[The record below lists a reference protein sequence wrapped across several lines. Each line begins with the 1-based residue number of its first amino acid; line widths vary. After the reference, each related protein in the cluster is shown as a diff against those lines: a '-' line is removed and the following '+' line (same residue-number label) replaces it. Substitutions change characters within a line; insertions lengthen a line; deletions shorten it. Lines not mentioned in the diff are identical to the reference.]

1 MSVDPPERS
10 NERERE
16 AAELPVDAVTV
27 RRQRRRILELQ
38 AEVEF
43 LRAEL
48 EREREARNRIV
59 DRYEAL
65 LERRQPTV
73 RRHEV
78 SDDSLALRVKRLF
91 GLR

>member
-10 NERERE
+10 NERET
-16 AAELPVDAVTV
+16 AKLPVDAVTV

-38 AEVEF
+38 AEVAF
-43 LRAEL
+43 LQAEL

-59 DRYEAL
+59 DRYETL
-65 LERRQPTV
+65 LERRHPPT
-73 RRHEV
+73 RRHDVPE
-78 SDDSLALRVKRLF
+78 DSLTLRVKRVL

>member
-16 AAELPVDAVTV
+16 AAELPVDAVTI

-59 DRYEAL
+59 DRYETL
-65 LERRQPTV
+65 LERRQAPT
-73 RRHEV
+73 RRHDVPE
-78 SDDSLALRVKRLF
+78 DSLTLRVKRVL